1 VRRTSTARSSARERL
16 DLAFVIPLSGPPG
29 MFGPSCAACGDLAVD
44 EINEGGGLL
53 GREVGLH
60 VVDGAQAPAAVARE
74 VAGLVADGAVQ
85 AVSGWHISAVRQR
98 LDPVVQGRVPY
109 IYSPLYEGGERT
121 NGVFLTGETPERQ
134 VLPAMRW
141 MASELGVR
149 TWFVIGNDYVWPR
162 VSAQTVRAY
171 ARASPALRILDE
183 MFVPLGT
190 EDFSGPVER
199 VLRSGAR
206 GVLMFLV
213 GSDAVRFNRC
223 FARAGLDQGS
233 VRLSPL
239 MDENMLLGTGAENAR
254 ELYSSAGFFETLATA
269 AGLDFSL
276 RYTRRFGPTAPALNS
291 MGESCY
297 EALTFF
303 ARLAERARSLE
314 LDRLS
319 AVADELAYESPR
331 GLVRMS
337 GNHLLQDVYLARADG
352 LEFDVL
358 AQLAGAV
365 R

>member
-1 VRRTSTARSSARERL
+1 VGLTAPRSTRERL
-16 DLAFVIPLSGPPG
+16 DVAFVIPLSGPAG
-29 MFGPSCAACGDLAVD
+29 MFGPSCAACGELAVD
-44 EINEGGGLL
+44 EINAAGGVL
-53 GREVGLH
+53 GRELGLH
-60 VVDGAQAPAAVARE
+60 VVDGAQAPAAIASE
-74 VAGLVADGAVQ
+74 VEGLLAEGAVQ

-109 IYSPLYEGGERT
+109 VYSPLYEGGEHT
-121 NGVFLTGETPERQ
+121 DGVFLTGETPERQ

-141 MASELGVR
+141 MAGELGVR

-162 VSAQTVRAY
+162 VSAQAVRSYVRA
-171 ARASPALRILDE
+171 ARGLRVVEEI
-183 MFVPLGT
+183 FVPLGT

-199 VLRSGAR
+199 VLRSDAD

-213 GSDAVRFNRC
+213 GSDAVRFNRA
-223 FARAGLDQGS
+223 FARAGLDQRS

-239 MDENMLLGTGAENAR
+239 MDENMLLGTGADNAA
-254 ELYSSAGFFETLATA
+254 ELYSAAGFFETLATA
-269 AGLDFSL
+269 AGLGFSL
-276 RYTRRFGPTAPALNS
+276 RYAQRFGASAPALNS

-297 EALTFF
+297 EALTF
-303 ARLAERARSLE
+303 LAHLAQRARSFE
-314 LDRLS
+314 LDRLN
-319 AVADELAYESPR
+319 AAADTLAYEGPR

-358 AQLAGAV
+358 AQLTEP